1 MNRLLALFA
10 LVLVGACDAESAP
23 APSVA
28 AVDAGSDASPGDGG
42 LTSDATVNVDA
53 SPKADGAPPAPPAIR
68 FVGRF
73 DTRDP
78 AGPRCSF
85 SGCRIIADYTGTD
98 VSVRLAET
106 PGITGSS
113 ELDVVVDG
121 VVLPQK
127 LSPTAGAADYAL
139 TTGLAPGPHQIEL
152 YRRTEASDGVTQFL
166 GFSYGGGGRLLAPR
180 PAPTRR
186 IEIVGDSTTTGY
198 GVEGA
203 GPTCPDPGYSAKYK
217 NFRKAFGA
225 RLGARFGADVVA
237 VSYSGKGLTQNLYRP
252 DTLLLPTLY
261 RRALADDPAS
271 TWSFPAGTAPDA
283 VFLMVGANDFTIGV
297 PVDNGP
303 ASYAD
308 FEAAYKAFVADI
320 RSKYPVAHVWCL
332 VSPGVSDAF
341 PVGRN
346 MRSNI
351 RNAAAATVAARA
363 AAGDARVYLYELPE
377 AEASD
382 KTACDY
388 HPNAALH
395 QRMADTLAPLVTSKL
410 GW

>member
-1 MNRLLALFA
+1 
-10 LVLVGACDAESAP
+10 VDAAADAHDAAPDPRDAGPDAQAAP
-23 APSVA
+23 A
-28 AVDAGSDASPGDGG
+28 
-42 LTSDATVNVDA
+42 L
-53 SPKADGAPPAPPAIR
+53 R

-78 AGPRCSF
+78 AGPRCAF
-85 SGCRIIADYTGTD
+85 SGCRIIAYYTGTD

-113 ELDVVVDG
+113 EFDVVIDG
-121 VVLPQK
+121 VVQPQK
-127 LSPTAGAADYAL
+127 LSPTAGAQDYVLA
-139 TTGLAPGPHQIEL
+139 TGLPAGTHEVEL

-166 GFSYGGGGRLLAPR
+166 GFTYGGGGRLLAPR
-180 PAPTRR
+180 PAPVRR

-225 RLGARFGADVVA
+225 RLGARFGADVQTA
-237 VSYSGKGLTQNLYRP
+237 NFSGKGLTQNLYRP
-252 DTLLLPTLY
+252 DTLLLPTQY
-261 RRALADDPAS
+261 QRALPDDAAS
-271 TWSFPAGTAPDA
+271 LWSFPATNLADA
-283 VFLMVGANDFTIGV
+283 VFLMVGANDFTFGV

-303 ASYAD
+303 ANYTD
-308 FEAAYKAFVADI
+308 FENAYKAFVGNI
-320 RSKYPVAHVWCL
+320 RTRYPLAHMFLL
-332 VSPGVSDAF
+332 VSPGVSDFF

-351 RNAAAATVAARA
+351 RNAATAAMAARA
-363 AAGDARVYLYELPE
+363 ALGDTRVYLHEF
-377 AEASD
+377 AEADASE

-395 QRMADTLAPLVTSKL
+395 QKMADELAPLVTTKL

>member
-1 MNRLLALFA
+1 
-10 LVLVGACDAESAP
+10 
-23 APSVA
+23 
-28 AVDAGSDASPGDGG
+28 
-42 LTSDATVNVDA
+42 
-53 SPKADGAPPAPPAIR
+53 
-68 FVGRF
+68 
-73 DTRDP
+73 
-78 AGPRCSF
+78 
-85 SGCRIIADYTGTD
+85 
-98 VSVRLAET
+98 
-106 PGITGSS
+106 
-113 ELDVVVDG
+113 
-121 VVLPQK
+121 
-127 LSPTAGAADYAL
+127 
-139 TTGLAPGPHQIEL
+139 
-152 YRRTEASDGVTQFL
+152 
-166 GFSYGGGGRLLAPR
+166 
-180 PAPTRR
+180 
-186 IEIVGDSTTTGY
+186 
-198 GVEGA
+198 
-203 GPTCPDPGYSAKYK
+203 
-217 NFRKAFGA
+217 
-225 RLGARFGADVVA
+225 RFGADVVA
-237 VSYSGKGLTQNLYRP
+237 VNYSGKGLTQNLYRP

-261 RRALADDPAS
+261 HRALADDPAS
-271 TWSFPAGTAPDA
+271 TWSSPAGTAPDA

-320 RSKYPVAHVWCL
+320 RSTYPAAHVWCL

-363 AAGDARVYLYELPE
+363 AAGDGRVYLYELPE

>member
-1 MNRLLALFA
+1 MKRLVALFA
-10 LVLVGACDAESAP
+10 LLLVGACDAESAP
-23 APSVA
+23 PSVTA
-28 AVDAGSDASPGDGG
+28 VSDAGVDAGADDAGLAPDVGPVHDAGPPSDA
-42 LTSDATVNVDA
+42 
-53 SPKADGAPPAPPAIR
+53 APPALPAIR

-85 SGCRIIADYTGTD
+85 SGCRIIAEYTGTD
-98 VSVRLAET
+98 VTVRLSET
-106 PGITGSS
+106 PAITASS

-139 TTGLAPGPHQIEL
+139 TSGLAPGPHQIEL

-166 GFSYGGGGRLLAPR
+166 GFSYGGGGRLLGPR

-237 VSYSGKGLTQNLYRP
+237 VNYSGKGLTQNLYRP

-261 RRALADDPAS
+261 HRALADDPAS
-271 TWSFPAGTAPDA
+271 TWSSPAGTAP
-283 VFLMVGANDFTIGV
+283 
-297 PVDNGP
+297 
-303 ASYAD
+303 
-308 FEAAYKAFVADI
+308 
-320 RSKYPVAHVWCL
+320 
-332 VSPGVSDAF
+332 
-341 PVGRN
+341 
-346 MRSNI
+346 
-351 RNAAAATVAARA
+351 
-363 AAGDARVYLYELPE
+363 
-377 AEASD
+377 
-382 KTACDY
+382 
-388 HPNAALH
+388 
-395 QRMADTLAPLVTSKL
+395 
-410 GW
+410 